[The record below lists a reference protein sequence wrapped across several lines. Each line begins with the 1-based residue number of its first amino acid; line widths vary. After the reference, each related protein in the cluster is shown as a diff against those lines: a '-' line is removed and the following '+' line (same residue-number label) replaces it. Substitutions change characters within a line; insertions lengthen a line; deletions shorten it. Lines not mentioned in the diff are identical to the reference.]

1 MKRFLKVH
9 VSLGFTLIELM
20 IAMGVLVVIA
30 AIAIPA
36 YTGYIT
42 AARRGECNNEI
53 AAIKLAEEEFFLAN
67 NRYFSGVGV
76 DPMNAG
82 SLTNQSTGL
91 YNPSPEA
98 LDAANTNCTYRVDP
112 GSTGNI
118 ATSYSITATGA
129 NNLAAEGIIAQTGN

>member
-1 MKRFLKVH
+1 MKRFLKIH

-42 AARRGECNNEI
+42 SARRGECNNEI

-67 NRYFSGVGV
+67 NTYFSGADVATLAA
-76 DPMNAG
+76 N
-82 SLTNQSTGL
+82 STGL
-91 YNPSPEA
+91 YQPSPEA
-98 LDAANTNCTYRVDP
+98 QGIPRPPNCSYAVVA

-118 ATSYSITATGA
+118 ATSYTVTATGI